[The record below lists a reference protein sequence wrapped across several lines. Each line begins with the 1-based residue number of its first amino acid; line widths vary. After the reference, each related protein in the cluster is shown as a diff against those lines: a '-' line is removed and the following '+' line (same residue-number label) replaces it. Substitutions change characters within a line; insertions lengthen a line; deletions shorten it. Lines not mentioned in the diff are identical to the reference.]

1 MFYIKIGVSVRG
13 YLKPFTLTISLHGYF
28 YFTGLK
34 VFWMVFAVAGEL
46 KKLINESEVIVWD
59 GLQADVIK
67 FCFDLLSGRF
77 SRDCFYSTFKS
88 LVSGIE
94 SFQPSN
100 SVLESERKCL
110 LIKVNNMR
118 FSVDFI
124 FNIVGSGPDNL
135 RCEDVKQEVNF
146 YIGNIVVS

>member
-1 MFYIKIGVSVRG
+1 MREH
-13 YLKPFTLTISLHGYF
+13 LQPNTFTIPPHGYF

-34 VFWMVFAVAGEL
+34 VFWVVCGLSNEL
-46 KKLINESEVIVWD
+46 KKLINASEVVIWD

-67 FCFDLLSGRF
+67 FCFDLLAGRF
-77 SRDCFYSTFKS
+77 SRDCFYSSFKN
-88 LVSGIE
+88 LVSSIE

-100 SVLESERKCL
+100 SKLEHERKCL
-110 LIKVNNMR
+110 LIKVKNMR
-118 FSVDFI
+118 LSVDFI

-146 YIGNIVVS
+146 YIGNVVVS